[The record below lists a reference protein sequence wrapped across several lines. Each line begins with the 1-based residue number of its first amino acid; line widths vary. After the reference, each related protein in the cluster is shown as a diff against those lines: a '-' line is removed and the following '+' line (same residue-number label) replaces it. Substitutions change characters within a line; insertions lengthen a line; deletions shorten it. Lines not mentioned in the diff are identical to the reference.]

1 MGYFYSTQK
10 GMGDS
15 VGTYS
20 YRTTSREKVISA
32 TVFMAQQH
40 RHSRVPSGLGGQ
52 AGFSLWEVFALQ
64 WEVHMLDKVLY
75 AR

>member
-32 TVFMAQQH
+32 TGLMAQQGSL
-40 RHSRVPSGLGGQ
+40 SRVPSGLGGQ
-52 AGFSLWEVFALQ
+52 AGFTL
-64 WEVHMLDKVLY
+64 
-75 AR
+75 